1 MALPINIE
9 ELIHGQS
16 IEWDKFVV
24 ARDYRNRRI
33 GDFLKELHLT
43 EGRGTGVPKIY
54 RALERNGSPMPIL
67 ETDPDCN
74 YFLTVIYA
82 HPDAKSIEA
91 IEQLS
96 NQDTNV
102 NINSLEDIND
112 LLMYLSNQVS
122 NQASDQASDQAKS
135 LISDNF
141 GDKAELILVYLSE
154 MPRKKKEI
162 LEELLGVSLQ
172 TKNKKR
178 YLDPLL
184 NQNWIELT
192 IKENPRDMNQ
202 KYQLTEKG

>member
-1 MALPINIE
+1 
-9 ELIHGQS
+9 
-16 IEWDKFVV
+16 
-24 ARDYRNRRI
+24 
-33 GDFLKELHLT
+33 
-43 EGRGTGVPKIY
+43 
-54 RALERNGSPMPIL
+54 LERNGSPMPIL
-67 ETDPDCN
+67 ETEPDCN
-74 YFLTVIYA
+74 YFLTVLYA
-82 HPDAKSIEA
+82 HPVAKSIEA

-96 NQDTNV
+96 KQDTNV

-202 KYQLTEKG
+202 KYQLTEKGRLLVKILKK